1 MGCYQYDVHDVRTT
15 TVRDITMMYR
25 NGTWRIC
32 LNPTSLKRDLEL
44 RDYTEPSLQVGL
56 ALPSV
61 AELDTSTFSVI
72 VP

>member
-1 MGCYQYDVHDVRTT
+1 M
-15 TVRDITMMYR
+15 VRDVLMMYR

-32 LNPTSLKRDLEL
+32 LNPTPLKRDLEL
-44 RDYTEPSLQVGL
+44 RDYTEPSLQIGL

-72 VP
+72 VPSYI